1 LRRLSAA
8 SFAHHHPHARLWLVD
23 LDNTLHDASFRI
35 MAEINQRM
43 THYVAAR
50 LNVDLAAASA
60 IREQYWHRYGATLLG
75 LVRHH
80 GVDADDFLTKTHP
93 TPDELPSMVA
103 HRPGLA
109 QKLRRLGGQRW
120 LLTNAPRHY
129 TMGLLRRLGIH
140 KSFHRL
146 ICIEDMRALG
156 RLQPKPARWLWAH
169 LIRAAGRPAAC
180 ITLVDD
186 SSENLKAAHRAGLQT
201 ARVWASPSFIARTRL
216 QGRPASIRRPSYVQ
230 HQVNSL
236 APLARWA

>member
-1 LRRLSAA
+1 LSAA
-8 SFAHHHPHARLWLVD
+8 PLLSDTRSRLWLID

-43 THYVAAR
+43 THYVASH
-50 LNVDLAAASA
+50 LNLDLAAASA
-60 IREQYWHRYGATLLG
+60 IRERYWRRYGATLLG
-75 LVRHH
+75 LMRHH
-80 GVDADDFLTKTHP
+80 DVDAADFLAKTHP
-93 TPDELPSMVA
+93 APDELPNMVA

-109 QKLRRLGGQRW
+109 QKLRRLRGRRW

-129 TMGLLRRLGIH
+129 TMGLLRRLGIQ
-140 KSFHRL
+140 KTFHRL

-169 LIRAAGRPAAC
+169 LIRAAGRPAAG

-186 SSENLKAAHRAGLQT
+186 SSENLRAAHRAGLHT
-201 ARVWASPSFIARTRL
+201 ARVWASPSFIRRTRL
-216 QGRPASIRRPSYVQ
+216 QGRPALIRRPSYVR